1 MIVRY
6 GWAIDTKDW
15 ALLDTCF
22 TDDAEVDY
30 SSNPGGKQ
38 GPYRQVR
45 SWLEKMLSAFPV
57 TQHLMSNIDVKLDG
71 DYATARTMVT
81 NPQGA
86 ATREGPLH
94 FFFVGARYDD
104 DFVRTADGWRIAKRG
119 RDHPLV
125 RRLPPHGADP
135 HRLRSV
141 SCAPRRP
148 YGPFPSSEVEG
159 QGGDVDGT
167 TSLGIRSWN
176 PGTFRVARSR
186 RGRGDGDI

>member
-1 MIVRY
+1 MGYSPQELADRAEIHDVIVRY
-6 GWAIDTKDW
+6 GWSIDTKDW

-30 SSNPGGKQ
+30 SSNPGGKA

-71 DYATARTMVT
+71 DRATARTMVV

-94 FFFVGARYDD
+94 FFYVGGRYDD
-104 DFVRTADGWRIAKRG
+104 ELIRTAEGWKIA
-119 RDHPLV
+119 
-125 RRLPPHGADP
+125 RRVETTLWFEGTLPTEL
-135 HRLRSV
+135 LRTV
-141 SCAPRRP
+141 
-148 YGPFPSSEVEG
+148 
-159 QGGDVDGT
+159 
-167 TSLGIRSWN
+167 
-176 PGTFRVARSR
+176 
-186 RGRGDGDI
+186 